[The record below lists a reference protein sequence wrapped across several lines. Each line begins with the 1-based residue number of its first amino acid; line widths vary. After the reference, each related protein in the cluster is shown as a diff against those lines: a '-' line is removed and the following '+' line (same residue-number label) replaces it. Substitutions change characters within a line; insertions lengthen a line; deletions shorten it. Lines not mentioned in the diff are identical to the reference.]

1 MALMR
6 AVFLDKD
13 GTLIENVPY
22 NVDIQHIKLTQGAIE
37 GLRLLE
43 KAGYKLIVIT
53 NQSGV
58 ARGYFPE
65 SALLAVEN
73 HLRQVLADEGISLTD
88 FYYCPHHPKGI
99 MAELAITCDCRKP
112 APGMLLRAACQH
124 NIDLENSWF
133 IGDILNDVEAG
144 RRAGCKTILIDNGNE
159 TEWQLSALRTPD
171 YTVSDLAAAA
181 QAIIST
187 KIFPR
192 DVPPER
198 LYQ

>member
-1 MALMR
+1 MTIK

-37 GLRLLE
+37 GLLLLE

-58 ARGYFPE
+58 AHGYFPE
-65 SALLAVEN
+65 SALFAVEN

-144 RRAGCKTILIDNGNE
+144 HRAGCKTILIDNGNE

-171 YTVSDLAAAA
+171 YTVTDLAAAA
-181 QAIIST
+181 QVIIYTLITVNS
-187 KIFPR
+187 
-192 DVPPER
+192 
-198 LYQ
+198 

>member
-1 MALMR
+1 MR